1 MHIEICHIAYIMILT
16 MKNSTLLENFDL
28 CSQYRKSNPS
38 YKNIG
43 LVSGSSAHILCLH
56 YLHKKTNNNKYKEQL
71 FELIE
76 EQLKGINSKFNLS
89 SGLSALCLVLYWI
102 EQDYLLSEQI
112 GEIDLLFEKEYYLSL
127 SKNDMDYFHGAS
139 GYLFYFMMTK
149 RCKRLDILIA
159 KYIRQ
164 VSENFNK
171 NDWYT
176 PFYLKD
182 ANPTMVVNMGTP
194 HGITGILL
202 LLLIAHESGY
212 QVVAP
217 TIVKVC
223 DFLLENRFAKK
234 KTSFFPSVIKRNGE
248 KIDSGIAWCYGDL
261 MASYA
266 ILKAGVLLNH
276 SYYKEVGYQMLLQLN
291 KRTDYLKN
299 DLCLCHGHSSLILIY
314 KSIYEL
320 TCDKLFWQ
328 RHLFWYEKAKMLL
341 ETKLAEYKQGR
352 NSDLFFENLSLFAG
366 FPGSFLSL
374 LALDVKND
382 KWSKILLL

>member
-1 MHIEICHIAYIMILT
+1 MHIEICYIAYIMRQI
-16 MKNSTLLENFDL
+16 MKNLSLLENFNL
-28 CSQYRKSNPS
+28 CSRYRKSNPT

-43 LVSGSSAHILCLH
+43 LVSGSSAYILYFYYVH
-56 YLHKKTNNNKYKEQL
+56 EITNNHKYKEQL
-71 FELIE
+71 SQLIE
-76 EQLKGINSKFNLS
+76 GQLEGINSNFNLS

-102 EQDYLLSEQI
+102 GHDHLLSEQME
-112 GEIDLLFEKEYYLSL
+112 EIDLLIEKEYNLSL
-127 SKNDMDYFHGAS
+127 NKNDMDYFHGAS
-139 GYLFYFMMTK
+139 GYLFYFMTTK
-149 RCKRLDILIA
+149 RCKRLDILVA
-159 KYIRQ
+159 KYIQQ

-176 PFYLKD
+176 PFYQKD
-182 ANPTMVVNMGTP
+182 AKPAMVVNMGTP

-202 LLLIAHESGY
+202 ILLMAFENGY
-212 QVVAP
+212 PVVIP
-217 TIVKVC
+217 TIMEVC

-234 KTSFFPSVIKRNGE
+234 EKSFFPSAIKRNGE
-248 KIDSGIAWCYGDL
+248 KTGSGIAWCYGDL

-266 ILKAGVLLNH
+266 ILKTGILLKH

-291 KRTDYLKN
+291 ERTDYLKN

-328 RHLFWYEKAKMLL
+328 RHLFWHGKTKMLL
-341 ETKLAEYKQGR
+341 ETKIAEYKQGT
-352 NSDLFFENLSLFAG
+352 NSDSFLENLSLFAG

-374 LALDVKND
+374 FAPEIENN

>member
-1 MHIEICHIAYIMILT
+1 

-28 CSQYRKSNPS
+28 CSRYRKSNPT
-38 YKNIG
+38 YKSIG
-43 LVSGSSAHILCLH
+43 LVSGSSASVLCFY
-56 YLHKKTNNNKYKEQL
+56 YLHEITNNHKYKEQL
-71 FELIE
+71 SQLIE
-76 EQLKGINSKFNLS
+76 EQLEGINSQFNLS

-112 GEIDLLFEKEYYLSL
+112 EEIDLLIEKEYNLSL

-202 LLLIAHESGY
+202 LLLITHESGY
-212 QVVAP
+212 QVVTP

-352 NSDLFFENLSLFAG
+352 NFDLFFENLSLFAG